1 MKHFHSHC
9 DIFLPYI
16 IYSDYSCFSCFFVLL
31 CVLIWLCMYGGT
43 WRPPKPLTFHWM
55 LVSSLLVNHFP
66 THMLVTIKHCLIIYG
81 SFYLVFRLACVCASP
96 YTHPKNASSPTWVPS
111 CSFMSV
117 HTHMSILGNFPG
129 HKGTEIIP
137 CWTVFLVNGV
147 SFCPVFLC
155 FSVIAPHR
163 AHSHPFTP
171 VHTLTY
177 TRLHWKYVYF
187 MCFMLLI

>member
-96 YTHPKNASSPTWVPS
+96 YTHPK
-111 CSFMSV
+111 
-117 HTHMSILGNFPG
+117 THPHAPESL
-129 HKGTEIIP
+129 
-137 CWTVFLVNGV
+137 LAL
-147 SFCPVFLC
+147 LC
-155 FSVIAPHR
+155 
-163 AHSHPFTP
+163 PFTHICLFWEISP
-171 VHTLTY
+171 VIKGPKSYPVEPFFLWMVSLFVLFSYVLVLLHPTAPIYTHPHPSAPAHTLY
-177 TRLHWKYVYF
+177 YIENMRK
-187 MCFMLLI
+187 